1 MEAAVFSLHLEPS
14 PSSAHRSTTTQLI
27 TVGAVVSMPFLVLSR
42 SHLPRYTG
50 TQLAPVGELIQEAV
64 VSPYT
69 EALSQ
74 SSTAKC
80 IPTKPPGAAVS
91 MSGVP

>member
-1 MEAAVFSLHLEPS
+1 MEAAVFSLNLEPS
-14 PSSAHRSTTTQLI
+14 PSSAHRSTSTQLL
-27 TVGAVVSMPFLVLSR
+27 TVGAAVSMSFQALSR
-42 SHLPRYTG
+42 SDLPRYTG

-64 VSPYT
+64 ELTSG

-80 IPTKPPGAAVS
+80 IPTKLIMAAV
-91 MSGVP
+91 